1 MDLSQAIEQAN
12 AFVIPGFLTG
22 DAALSA
28 ERQKNEEAIAIL
40 TDAWK
45 SAPAGQEPFSF
56 GLVRGLADRNR
67 AICDAYGTERLRTTN
82 GSSLA
87 RKLSDD
93 DLVHAVAVLQHR
105 SDTAVRRVAGPQL
118 RDLGI
123 AYVEAPVAGMI
134 LGIDLET
141 TERYPDRGYILN
153 VGLEFVKLSPKGRA
167 KRGYAAFCGLPDMYK
182 DKGVP
187 LESIHHIT
195 WDMIADKKPFR
206 ENHKLQKA
214 LLAALETYPFMA
226 HNAAFEDSWLMLNLD
241 GYAEGR
247 KAGRIVPIDTRDIC
261 RRIDP
266 EYRSLPHDS
275 HPATLENWARRR
287 GTLKGDEKERHLGL
301 EDVDL
306 MIATVEAE
314 FAERNMFAGVGD
326 TPAKAE
332 EAPKKRRSRRSKN

>member
-12 AFVIPGFLTG
+12 AFVIPGFLSG
-22 DAALSA
+22 DDALTA
-28 ERQKNEEAIAIL
+28 ERQKNEEAIAL
-40 TDAWK
+40 LSDAWR

-56 GLVRGLADRNR
+56 DLVRGLADRNR
-67 AICDAYGTERLRTTN
+67 AICDAYGTERLRNTPGN
-82 GSSLA
+82 SLA

-93 DLVHAVAVLQHR
+93 DLVRSVAVLQHR
-105 SDTAVRRVAGPQL
+105 SEADVRRAAGPQI
-118 RDLGI
+118 RDLGV
-123 AYVEAPVAGMI
+123 AYVEAPVWGMVV
-134 LGIDLET
+134 GIDLET

-153 VGLEFVKLSPKGRA
+153 VGLEFVKLAPKGRA

-187 LESIHHIT
+187 LQEIHHIT

-206 ENHKLQKA
+206 QNHKLQRA
-214 LLAALETYPFMA
+214 LLAALEAYPFMA

-275 HPATLENWARRR
+275 RPATLENWARRR
-287 GTLKGDEKERHLGL
+287 GTLQQNQKERHLGL

-306 MIATVEAE
+306 MMATVEAE
-314 FAERNMFAGVGD
+314 FDERNMFA
-326 TPAKAE
+326 
-332 EAPKKRRSRRSKN
+332 